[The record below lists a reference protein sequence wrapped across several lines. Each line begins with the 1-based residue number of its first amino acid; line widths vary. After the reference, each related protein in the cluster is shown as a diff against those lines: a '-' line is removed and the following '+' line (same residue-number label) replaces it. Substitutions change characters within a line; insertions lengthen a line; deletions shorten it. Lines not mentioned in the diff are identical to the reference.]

1 MNLINRCRQF
11 RKILSEDCV
20 MTPGAYNGLTA
31 RLAVKHGFKA
41 LYVSG
46 AAVTASSGVPDIG
59 IRTLNEFCNVIKDV
73 STFS

>member
-1 MNLINRCRQF
+1 
-11 RKILSEDCV
+11 

-41 LYVSG
+41 LYISG

-59 IRTLNEFCNVIKDV
+59 VRTLN
-73 STFS
+73 

>member
-1 MNLINRCRQF
+1 
-11 RKILSEDCV
+11 

-31 RLAVKHGFKA
+31 RLAVKHGFQA

-59 IRTLNEFCNVIKDV
+59 LRTLN
-73 STFS
+73 